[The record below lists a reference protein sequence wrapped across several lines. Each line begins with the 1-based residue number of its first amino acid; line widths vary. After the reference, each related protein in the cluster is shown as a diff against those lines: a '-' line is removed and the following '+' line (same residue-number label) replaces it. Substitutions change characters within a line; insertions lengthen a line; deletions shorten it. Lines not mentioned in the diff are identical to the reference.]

1 MREPKSRKAVVVGG
15 SIGGLTTALLLRD
28 LGWDVDVFERS
39 TRDDSRGGGI
49 VLQPDTTRWFTERST
64 QALESLTTS
73 TNLVQYLGSDNH
85 VAHREYAQWSY
96 SSWATL
102 HSALLRDFGAER
114 HRRGHRAV
122 AVAQDAS
129 TATVEF
135 DNGGFA
141 TGDLVVFADGVNSVG
156 RQYVSPNT
164 PIRYSGYIG
173 WRGLV
178 PERLLSSETS
188 AVLEDSVTY
197 ALTPDSHIVMYP
209 VPSPIKDGTTE
220 RLMNFVWYR
229 NVPAGRQLNQFV
241 GGASDGVL
249 SLHPD
254 QVPHIEVERMQTDAA
269 RDLPPAAAEVVLRCD
284 APYVQVVNDIRAAQ
298 MVRGRVAILGDAA
311 CAARPHAAAGT
322 AKAAADAWNLAAAIE
337 KTGGGLEQALQVWEP
352 IQLALSA
359 QLESRVQAMGKRSQF
374 DNSWHPEDPELRFG
388 LYGPGI

>member
-1 MREPKSRKAVVVGG
+1 MREPKSRQAVVVGG

-39 TRDDSRGGGI
+39 TRDDARGGGI
-49 VLQPDTTRWFTERST
+49 VLQPDTVRWFTERST
-64 QALESLTTS
+64 QALENLTTS

-102 HSALLRDFGAER
+102 HSALLRDFGVER
-114 HRRGHRAV
+114 HKRGHRAM
-122 AVAQDAS
+122 AVTQDAS

-135 DNGGFA
+135 DNGSFA

-178 PERLLSSETS
+178 PEHLLSSETS

-197 ALTPDSHIVMYP
+197 ALMPDSHIVMYP
-209 VPSPIKDGTTE
+209 VPSPIKYGRTE

-229 NVPAGRQLNQFV
+229 NVPAGGQLDQFL
-241 GGASDGVL
+241 GGGSAGIL

-254 QVPHIEVERMQTDAA
+254 QVPHIEVERMQIDAA
-269 RDLPPAAAEVVLRCD
+269 RDLPPAAAEVVSRCG
-284 APYVQVVNDIRAAQ
+284 APYVQVVSDIRAAQ

-322 AKAAADAWNLAAAIE
+322 AKAAADAWSLATAIE
-337 KTGGGLEQALQVWEP
+337 KTDGLDRALQVWEP

-359 QLESRVQAMGKRSQF
+359 QLESRVQAMGERSQF
-374 DNSWHPEDPELRFG
+374 ENSWHPEDPELRFG

>member
-1 MREPKSRKAVVVGG
+1 MREPKSRQAVVVGG

-39 TRDDSRGGGI
+39 TRDDARGGGI
-49 VLQPDTTRWFTERST
+49 VLQPDTVRWFTERST
-64 QALESLTTS
+64 QALENLTTS

-102 HSALLRDFGAER
+102 HSALLRDYGVER
-114 HRRGHRAV
+114 YRRGHRAV

-135 DNGGFA
+135 DNGSFA

-178 PERLLSSETS
+178 PERLLSSDTN
-188 AVLEDSVTY
+188 AALEDSVTY
-197 ALTPDSHIVMYP
+197 ALMPDSHIVMYP
-209 VPSPIKDGTTE
+209 VPSPIKDGRTE

-229 NVPAGRQLNQFV
+229 NVPAGRQLDQFL
-241 GGASDGVL
+241 GGESAGIL
-249 SLHPD
+249 SLHPN
-254 QVPHIEVERMQTDAA
+254 QVPHVEVDRMQIDAA
-269 RDLPPAAAEVVLRCD
+269 RDLPPAAAEVVSRCG
-284 APYVQVVNDIRAAQ
+284 APYVQVVSDIRAAQ

-322 AKAAADAWNLAAAIE
+322 AKAAADAWSLATAIE
-337 KTGGGLEQALQVWEP
+337 KTDGLDQALQVWEP

-359 QLESRVQAMGKRSQF
+359 RLESRVQAMGERSQF
-374 DNSWHPEDPELRFG
+374 ENSWHPEDPELRFG

>member
-1 MREPKSRKAVVVGG
+1 MREPKSRQAVVVGG

-39 TRDDSRGGGI
+39 TRDDARGGGI
-49 VLQPDTTRWFTERST
+49 VLQPDTVRWFTERST
-64 QALESLTTS
+64 QALENLTTS

-102 HSALLRDFGAER
+102 HSALLRDFGVER
-114 HRRGHRAV
+114 HKRGHRAM
-122 AVAQDAS
+122 AVTQDAS

-135 DNGGFA
+135 DNGSFA

-178 PERLLSSETS
+178 PEHLLSSETS

-197 ALTPDSHIVMYP
+197 ALMPDSHIVMYP
-209 VPSPIKDGTTE
+209 VPSPIKYGRTE

-229 NVPAGRQLNQFV
+229 NVPAGGQLDQFL
-241 GGASDGVL
+241 GGGSAGIL

-254 QVPHIEVERMQTDAA
+254 QVPHIEVERMQIDAA
-269 RDLPPAAAEVVLRCD
+269 RDLPPAAAEVVSRCD
-284 APYVQVVNDIRAAQ
+284 APYVQVVSDIRSAQ

-322 AKAAADAWNLAAAIE
+322 AKAAADAWSLATAIE
-337 KTGGGLEQALQVWEP
+337 KTDSLDRALQVWEP

-359 QLESRVQAMGKRSQF
+359 QLESRVQAMGERSQF
-374 DNSWHPEDPELRFG
+374 ENSWHPEDPELRFG

>member
-1 MREPKSRKAVVVGG
+1 MREPKSRRAVVVGG

-39 TRDDSRGGGI
+39 TRNDARDGGI
-49 VLQPDTTRWFTERST
+49 VLQPDTIRWFTERST

-73 TNLVQYLGSDNH
+73 TNLVQYLGGDNY
-85 VAHREYAQWSY
+85 VTHREYAQWSY

-114 HRRGHRAV
+114 YRRGHRAV

-135 DNGGFA
+135 DNGSFA

-156 RQYVSPNT
+156 RHYVSPNT
-164 PIRYSGYIG
+164 SIRYSGYIG

-178 PERLLSSETS
+178 PERLLSSETT
-188 AVLEDSVTY
+188 AVLESSVTY
-197 ALTPDSHIVMYP
+197 AVVPDSHIVMYP
-209 VPSPIKDGTTE
+209 VPSPITDGRTE

-229 NVPAGRQLNQFV
+229 NVPAGRRLDQFV

-249 SLHPD
+249 SLHPE
-254 QVPHIEVERMQTDAA
+254 QVPRIEVERMRTDAA
-269 RDLPPAAAEVVLRCD
+269 RDLPPAAAEVASRCV
-284 APYVQVVNDIRAAQ
+284 APYVQVVSDIRAAQ

-322 AKAAADAWNLAAAIE
+322 AKAAADAWSLATAIE
-337 KTGGGLEQALQVWEP
+337 KAGGNLDLALQVWEP
-352 IQLALSA
+352 VQLALSA
-359 QLESRVQAMGKRSQF
+359 QLESRVQAMGERAQF
-374 DNSWHPEDPELRFG
+374 DNSWRPEDPELRFG

>member
-1 MREPKSRKAVVVGG
+1 MREPKSRQAVVVGG

-28 LGWDVDVFERS
+28 LDWDVDVFERS
-39 TRDDSRGGGI
+39 TRDDARGGGI
-49 VLQPDTTRWFTERST
+49 VLQPDTIRWFTERST
-64 QALESLTTS
+64 QALENLTTS
-73 TNLVQYLGSDNH
+73 TNFVQYLGINNH

-135 DNGGFA
+135 DNGSFA
-141 TGDLVVFADGVNSVG
+141 TGDLVVFADGVNSMG

-164 PIRYSGYIG
+164 PVRYSGYIG

-178 PERLLSSETS
+178 SERLLSNETR
-188 AVLEDSVTY
+188 AVIEDSVTY
-197 ALTPDSHIVMYP
+197 ALLPDSHVVMYP
-209 VPSPIKDGTTE
+209 VPSSIKGGRTE

-229 NVPAGRQLNQFV
+229 NVPAGSQLDQFV

-254 QVPHIEVERMQTDAA
+254 NVPHIEVERMRMDAA

-284 APYVQVVNDIRAAQ
+284 APYVQVVSDIRAAQ

-322 AKAAADAWNLAAAIE
+322 AKAAADAWSLATAIE
-337 KTGGGLEQALQVWEP
+337 KTDGLEQALQVWEP
-352 IQLALSA
+352 IQLALGA
-359 QLESRVQAMGKRSQF
+359 QLESRVQAMGERSQF
-374 DNSWHPEDPELRFG
+374 ENSWRPEDPELRFG
-388 LYGPGI
+388 LYGPGN

>member
-1 MREPKSRKAVVVGG
+1 MREPKSRRAVVVGG

-39 TRDDSRGGGI
+39 TRDDARGGGI
-49 VLQPDTTRWFTERST
+49 VLQPDTIRWFTERST
-64 QALESLTTS
+64 QTLESLTTS
-73 TNLVQYLGSDNH
+73 THLVQYLGIDNY

-102 HSALLRDFGAER
+102 HSALLRDFGADR
-114 HRRGHRAV
+114 YRRGHRAV
-122 AVAQDAS
+122 AVVQDAS

-164 PIRYSGYIG
+164 PIRYAGYIG

-178 PERLLSSETS
+178 PERVLSSETS

-197 ALTPDSHIVMYP
+197 AVVPDSHIVMYP
-209 VPSPIKDGTTE
+209 VPSPIKDGRTE

-229 NVPAGRQLNQFV
+229 NVPAGRQLDQFL
-241 GGASDGVL
+241 GGASDGIL

-254 QVPHIEVERMQTDAA
+254 QVPHIEVERMQADAG
-269 RDLPPAAAEVVLRCD
+269 RDLPPAAAEIVLRCD
-284 APYVQVVNDIRAAQ
+284 TPYVQVVSDIRAAQ

-322 AKAAADAWNLAAAIE
+322 AKAAADAWNLATEIE
-337 KTGGGLEQALQVWEP
+337 KTGGDLEQALQVWEP

-359 QLESRVQAMGKRSQF
+359 QLESRVQAMGERSQF
-374 DNSWHPEDPELRFG
+374 DNSWRPADPELRFG

>member
-1 MREPKSRKAVVVGG
+1 MRERKSRRAVVVGG

-39 TRDDSRGGGI
+39 TRDDARGGGI
-49 VLQPDTTRWFTERST
+49 VLQPDTIRWFTERST

-73 TNLVQYLGSDNH
+73 TGFVQYLGACNH
-85 VAHREYAQWSY
+85 VAHREDAQWSY
-96 SSWATL
+96 SSWSAL

-114 HRRGHRAV
+114 YRRGHRAV

-135 DNGGFA
+135 DNGSFA

-156 RQYVSPNT
+156 RQYISPNT
-164 PIRYSGYIG
+164 PVRYSGYIG

-178 PERLLSSETS
+178 SERLLSSEAR

-197 ALTPDSHIVMYP
+197 ALMPGSHIVMYP
-209 VPSPIKDGTTE
+209 VPSPVKDGRSE

-229 NVPAGRQLNQFV
+229 NVPAGRWLDQFV
-241 GGASDGVL
+241 GGTSGGVL
-249 SLHPD
+249 SLPPD
-254 QVPHIEVERMQTDAA
+254 QVPRIEVERMQTEAA

-284 APYVQVVNDIRAAQ
+284 APYVQVVSDIRAAR

-337 KTGGGLEQALQVWEP
+337 KTGGSLDQALQVWEP
-352 IQLALSA
+352 VQLALSA
-359 QLESRVQAMGKRSQF
+359 QLESRVKAMGERSQF
-374 DNSWHPEDPELRFG
+374 DNSWRPEDPELRFG
-388 LYGPGI
+388 LYGSGI